1 MATLKD
7 IAEKVN
13 VSISTVSRVLNFD
26 QTLSVSDETRRRIF
40 EITEE
45 LEYKK
50 STKSEKQIKS
60 SPKKIEIGMIM
71 TFAKS
76 EELNDP
82 YYLAMRL
89 GIEGAAQEKSIQ
101 LIKGHKDDPNFN
113 VRDLAGLLVVGPVCE
128 DEVEQM
134 SRLNA
139 NMVFIDSLPVDH
151 RFDVVMV
158 DLADAVEQSMN
169 HLHSLGHTQIA
180 FIGGKDELGVSS
192 KVDRREVAYEAWM
205 HKVGGYDSG
214 LVQVG
219 EFSAE
224 DGYRLMND
232 LLASKASF
240 TAVVAANDSMA
251 IGAVRA
257 IQERGLKVPEDIS
270 IVGFNDIKVAQFMT
284 PSLTTIK
291 LYSEFMG
298 ETALDLLLERIQGNR
313 TIAKKVVIP
322 TELII
327 RESCCKVTS
336 TLRK

>member
-7 IAEKVN
+7 IAEKAN

-50 STKSEKQIKS
+50 SSKSEKPQKS
-60 SPKKIEIGMIM
+60 ATKRTEVGLILA
-71 TFAKS
+71 FAKS

-101 LIKGHKDDPNFN
+101 LIESHKDDLKFN
-113 VRDLAGLLVVGPVCE
+113 VQQVEGLIVVGPMDV
-128 DEVEQM
+128 DEVE
-134 SRLNA
+134 RLSESNP
-139 NMVFIDSLPVDH
+139 NMVFIDSLSVNSKY
-151 RFDVVMV
+151 DVVMV
-158 DLADAVEQSMN
+158 DLEEAVKQSMN
-169 HLHSLGHTQIA
+169 YLQSLGHKQIA
-180 FIGGKDELGVSS
+180 FIGGTDGDDSS
-192 KVDRREVAYEAWM
+192 CKIDRREIAYEAWM
-205 HKVGGYDSG
+205 RKAGTYQAN
-214 LVQVG
+214 LKQIG

-224 DGYRLMND
+224 DGYRLMHE
-232 LLASKASF
+232 LFTSKAKF

-284 PSLTTIK
+284 PSLTTVK
-291 LYSEFMG
+291 LHSEFMG

-313 TIAKKVVIP
+313 SIAKKVIVP
-322 TELII
+322 TELIV
-327 RESCCKVTS
+327 RESCSEVES
-336 TLRK
+336 